1 MDITIT
7 IPRKAWFQ
15 WRQALKNRDEEIL
28 YFRLGWLP
36 PQDKKIKN
44 CYIIYKSRII
54 GFFRIKGFIN
64 ITTGSEEM
72 LKGRYIM
79 LITASWVETKPINA
93 QPHRGFKYLEG
104 IENIEKKHKN
114 LLIRMYEELERRCA
128 GDP

>member
-1 MDITIT
+1 
-7 IPRKAWFQ
+7 
-15 WRQALKNRDEEIL
+15 
-28 YFRLGWLP
+28 
-36 PQDKKIKN
+36 
-44 CYIIYKSRII
+44 
-54 GFFRIKGFIN
+54 
-64 ITTGSEEM
+64 M